1 MRSNNQAR
9 VDGIQKSYHTT
20 WLKIS
25 QSINERTNNRELNLN
40 GSDCGQITLKSKC
53 WSYEIIE
60 GLKGS
65 GIYIYIYICVCVCVC
80 VTFFSFAFSFLFL
93 ECKNGLDSRSI
104 NQTKLISLGIYI
116 RYTATYPVIFVLQ
129 LNSRQKVTWIS
140 CSPLHFSRIGTGN
153 VGEERKCGR
162 GRERLCLRMNGQAVS
177 FEFAKDVGEEGRFR
191 IESKHVTGE
200 SIDNG
205 EAAAPE
211 AVSIRFD

>member
-1 MRSNNQAR
+1 MKGQTTENWTWMEVTVDKSHSNRNADHMRL
-9 VDGIQKSYHTT
+9 
-20 WLKIS
+20 LKDW
-25 QSINERTNNRELNLN
+25 RDR
-40 GSDCGQITLKSKC
+40 G
-53 WSYEIIE
+53 
-60 GLKGS
+60 
-65 GIYIYIYICVCVCVC
+65 YIYIYLYMCVCVCVC